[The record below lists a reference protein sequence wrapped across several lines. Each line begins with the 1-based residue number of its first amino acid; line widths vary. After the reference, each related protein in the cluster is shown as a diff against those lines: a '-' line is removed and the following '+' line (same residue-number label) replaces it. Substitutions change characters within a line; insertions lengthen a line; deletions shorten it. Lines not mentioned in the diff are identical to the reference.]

1 MDIKYVYK
9 LYYICLVLRLMNLKE
24 LGAKFS
30 VALAPLYGKEEVN
43 AIFLLVIEH
52 YLKLNGS
59 IYSLKKEYEL
69 TDNELKKFEFVLDQL
84 ITGKPIQYI
93 LGETVF
99 YGLTFKVTEAVL
111 IPRPETEELVEWV
124 IERIESLKLKIENS
138 ESKTHNAYREP
149 INLLDIGTGSG
160 CIAISL
166 KKNLPKANVFGLDI
180 STEALS
186 LAKQNAVLNN
196 VDIFFIEQDILTSSI
211 SRLPSSIIISNPPY
225 ITQTEKGQMHQNV
238 LKNEPHLALF
248 VSDENPL
255 IFYEAIA
262 DFALIN
268 LKENGLLFFEI
279 NEHLGIAT
287 VNMLSA
293 KKFNAIELR
302 KDMQGKDRM
311 ICCSRN

>member
-1 MDIKYVYK
+1 
-9 LYYICLVLRLMNLKE
+9 MNLKE

-43 AIFLLVIEH
+43 GIFLLVIEY
-52 YLKLNGS
+52 YLKLNRS

-69 TDNELKKFEFVLDQL
+69 TDNELKTFEFVLDQI

-138 ESKTHNAYREP
+138 ESKTHNAYRQP

-166 KKNLPKANVFGLDI
+166 KKNLPKANVFAMDI
-180 STEALS
+180 STEALTI
-186 LAKQNAVLNN
+186 AKRNAVLNN
-196 VDIFFIEQDILTSSI
+196 VNVSFMEQDILLNSVSI
-211 SRLPSSIIISNPPY
+211 LDTRYSILVSNPPY
-225 ITQTEKGQMHQNV
+225 ITQTEKAQMHENV

-248 VSDENPL
+248 VSNEDPL

-279 NEHLGIAT
+279 NEHHGEKT
-287 VNMLSA
+287 VKMLSG
-293 KKFNAIELR
+293 KGFNAIELR

>member
-1 MDIKYVYK
+1 MK
-9 LYYICLVLRLMNLKE
+9 LKE
-24 LGAKFS
+24 LGVKFD
-30 VALAPLYGKEEVN
+30 VALALLYGKEEAN
-43 AIFLLVIEH
+43 AIFLLAIEH
-52 YLKLNGS
+52 YLKLNRS
-59 IYSLKKEYEL
+59 LYSLKKEYEL
-69 TDNELKKFEFVLDQL
+69 ADNELITFEFVIDQL
-84 ITGKPIQYI
+84 IAGKPIQYI

-99 YGLTFKVTEAVL
+99 YGLTLKVTDAVL
-111 IPRPETEELVEWV
+111 IPRPETEELVEWI
-124 IERIESLKLKIENS
+124 IEKIKGS
-138 ESKTHNAYREP
+138 QP
-149 INLLDIGTGSG
+149 ITILDIGTGSG

-166 KKNLPKANVFGLDI
+166 KKNLPNADVFALDI
-180 STEALS
+180 SAKALAI
-186 LAKQNAVLNN
+186 AKQNAALNE
-196 VDIFFIEQDILTSSI
+196 VELSFIEQDILTSST
-211 SRLPSSIIISNPPY
+211 SHLPSSIFHLPSSVIISNPPY
-225 ITQTEKGQMHQNV
+225 ITQTEKGHMHENV

-255 IFYEAIA
+255 IYYEAIA

-311 ICCSRN
+311 ICCSLN